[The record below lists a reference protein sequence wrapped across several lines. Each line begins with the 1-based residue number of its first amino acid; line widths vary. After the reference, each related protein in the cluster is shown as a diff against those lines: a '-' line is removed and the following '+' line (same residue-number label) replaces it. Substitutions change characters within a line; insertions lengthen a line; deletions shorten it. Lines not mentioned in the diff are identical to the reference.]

1 MFIVSALVLVYG
13 LILFF
18 FMKLN
23 GPKNEIEMYAERRS
37 VSESIDKVFSVSC
50 VITLFFLV
58 LLTILAVLAGD
69 NFFIVFYNLLT
80 FLSPLMLSAVVIY
93 TLVKFFNNLI
103 IQFHKNYG
111 EPSYIVNV
119 VLRKAVVEAIKSDYL
134 VIVCLLLFG
143 LKARKTS

>member
-1 MFIVSALVLVYG
+1 MFIVSVLVFVYG

-18 FMKLN
+18 FMRLN
-23 GPKNEIEMYAERRS
+23 GPTNDIEMYAERRS
-37 VSESIDKVFSVSC
+37 VNESIDKVFSGSC
-50 VITLFFLV
+50 VITLAFLV
-58 LLTILAVLAGD
+58 LLAILAVFAGD
-69 NFFIVFYNLLT
+69 SFFIVLYNMFR
-80 FLSPLMLSAVVIY
+80 FLSPLMLVSVVIY

-111 EPSYIVNV
+111 EPSYIVGV
-119 VLRKAVVEAIKSDYL
+119 VLKKAAIEAIKSDYL